1 MRTYILS
8 LAPQSYHKKKSDR
21 QNMGTEIG
29 KDFFKVFFTDYAIT
43 VFPLYSPSTLPPN
56 APTFPPLS
64 SCPWVVHTSSLSC
77 LFPIPFLTSPV
88 YFMPTNYASYLYL
101 PSHSSFHPPHW
112 NLSMSCPFLSVC
124 SSSSCL
130 LSFCFHCFSFLLGSF
145 VDSCEFV
152 VILLFIFFIFFFLDK
167 SL

>member
-64 SCPWVVHTSSLSC
+64 SCPWVVHTSSLSP
-77 LFPIPFLTSPV
+77 LFPIPFLSLPI
-88 YFMPTNYASYLYL
+88 YLMPTNHA
-101 PSHSSFHPPHW
+101 
-112 NLSMSCPFLSVC
+112 
-124 SSSSCL
+124 SSSLYIFPPVPPFPIPTEIPLCDVHFSDSVPVLVVCL
-130 LSFCFHCFSFLLGSF
+130 VFIVFL
-145 VDSCEFV
+145 
-152 VILLFIFFIFFFLDK
+152 FF
-167 SL
+167 